1 MKANKPLLTLNM
13 NEKIY
18 LAVAKKDID
27 KLSFVY
33 TLACLNSGVPDH
45 YDVSATPEIHTFDG
59 ASAAKVFYKTV
70 EQLVENNENDKNK
83 EDFFKFNE
91 KIIENFLENTK

>member
-33 TLACLNSGVPDH
+33 TLACLNTGNPNQ
-45 YDVSATPEIHTFDG
+45 YNLFATPEIHTFDKPT
-59 ASAAKVFYKTV
+59 SAKVFYKTV
-70 EQLVENNENDKNK
+70 EQIVEDNGNDKNK

-91 KIIENFLENTK
+91 KMIENFLENTK

>member
-33 TLACLNSGVPDH
+33 TLACLNTGVPNQ
-45 YDVSATPEIHTFDG
+45 YNLVATSEIQTFKRRSSAD
-59 ASAAKVFYKTV
+59 VFYKTV